1 MTGPSKTSVF
11 LARNAYHKRRMRD
24 LARAVPLFGAVLLS
38 FPLLWPRGEGGA
50 ANSGAVVY
58 IFVVWIVLILAAAG
72 ISRAVKSDDPLP
84 AQRDQS

>member
-38 FPLLWPRGEGGA
+38 IPLLWPRGEDGA
-50 ANSGAVVY
+50 ANSDAVVY
-58 IFVVWIVLILAAAG
+58 IFVVWSVLILAAAG
-72 ISRAVKSDDPLP
+72 ISRAVKSDEPPP
-84 AQRDQS
+84 APRDQS